1 MKRILIPALLITSVI
16 IIHCSKPCKNP
27 DMNIDNIDMPN
38 IILDMSSMDACQI
51 NPATELCLDLRGN
64 D

>member
-1 MKRILIPALLITSVI
+1 
-16 IIHCSKPCKNP
+16 
-27 DMNIDNIDMPN
+27 MNIDNIDMPN